1 MLVNIGLFFMT
12 VILTVETH
20 NHATAD
26 KKRRLSL
33 VGKCKTEYII
43 YKCELLATSYSEK
56 VYF

>member
-1 MLVNIGLFFMT
+1 MT
-12 VILTVETH
+12 VVLTVEMH

-26 KKRRLSL
+26 KKGRSSL
-33 VGKCKTEYII
+33 VEKCKTEYIL